1 MDLAFTEWGIYH
13 MLSIYHI
20 ACVYNTLL
28 TGSMFYLPS
37 SHVRNTAEVE
47 MDYIAFQKLRNVSPT
62 GITYNGINVG
72 IRECGDFYVPLTILI
87 STNSNV
93 VEYIKDEELKI
104 VKRMYI
110 ADEKGEVIEERSYEA
125 VLVDEDKKMVQ
136 RHK

>member
-93 VEYIKDEELKI
+93 VEYNQSPRVYICVAIPPKQSALFKDFQNGFLCN
-104 VKRMYI
+104 R
-110 ADEKGEVIEERSYEA
+110 G
-125 VLVDEDKKMVQ
+125 Q
-136 RHK
+136 N

>member
-93 VEYIKDEELKI
+93 VEYIKDE
-104 VKRMYI
+104 VT
-110 ADEKGEVIEERSYEA
+110 
-125 VLVDEDKKMVQ
+125 VQ
-136 RHK
+136 NPL